1 MRGMHLRWGG
11 WLVMTYDLRIV
22 CVFMFCVSVGQQSIC
37 VGFWF

>member
-22 CVFMFCVSVGQQSIC
+22 CVSEFGASIVFVSDF
-37 VGFWF
+37 GFNDL